1 LSINTI
7 SIIWKNYRFW
17 R

>member
-1 LSINTI
+1 MSINTI